1 MAEDHSI
8 DAARPEIDEVRVPTK
23 DCGEAELYRC
33 TYQSRE
39 EWSVRMGQGEFIEM
53 MDMSDSEDQ
62 RDSQK

>member
-23 DCGEAELYRC
+23 DCGKAELYRRA
-33 TYQSRE
+33 YQSRE